1 MSLEPNPYHPP
12 AATPVCGP
20 GEPRTHVLAT
30 PHSRVLA
37 VVLDEVVL
45 TAFVVAL
52 LWQLGMLDTI
62 ERIFEDDLDAM
73 TTLAGLGI
81 LVWLAIQLPFLW
93 NGQTLGKRI
102 IGLRMVD
109 HATGDPVPLGRLLLL
124 RYLPFMLAGCIPL
137 VGRIILLTDLTMLSR
152 RSRRCLHDLLAGTK
166 VVET

>member
-1 MSLEPNPYHPP
+1 VLLEPNPYRPP
-12 AATPVCGP
+12 IATPVCGP
-20 GEPRTHVLAT
+20 DEPRAQVLAT
-30 PHSRVLA
+30 PHSRMLA
-37 VVLDEVVL
+37 VVLDETVLAVVL
-45 TAFVVAL
+45 VAL

-62 ERIFEDDLDAM
+62 ERIFEDDLDAAM
-73 TTLAGLGI
+73 TTAGLGI

-93 NGQTLGKRI
+93 RGQTLGKRI

-109 HATGDPVPLGRLLLL
+109 HATGEPAALGRLLLL
-124 RYLPFMLAGCIPL
+124 RYLPFMIAGCVPL